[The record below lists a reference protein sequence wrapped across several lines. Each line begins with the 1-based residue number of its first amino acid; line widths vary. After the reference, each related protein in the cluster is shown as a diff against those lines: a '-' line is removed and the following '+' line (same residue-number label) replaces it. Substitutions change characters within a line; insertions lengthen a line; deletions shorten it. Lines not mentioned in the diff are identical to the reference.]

1 MRRPSPHFT
10 TAFATRK
17 ATTTSST
24 LEFAKPAKALA
35 GSTVPVSTTAPT
47 ASSEAVRS
55 GNAFTMTEKIAAA
68 NTANRCQASLVSPA
82 GTGAN
87 QMPNDQGACE
97 GLFAQLAAVGCGCIH
112 RPGPPAGAGAA
123 WPSRARPLRSTTRP
137 LTAPSS
143 ASTTYCHWNV

>member
-1 MRRPSPHFT
+1 MRRPSPDFT

-17 ATTTSST
+17 ATTTRST

-68 NTANRCQASLVSPA
+68 KTAKRCQASLVSPA
-82 GTGAN
+82 GIGAN
-87 QMPNDQGACE
+87 QMP
-97 GLFAQLAAVGCGCIH
+97 
-112 RPGPPAGAGAA
+112 
-123 WPSRARPLRSTTRP
+123 RARANERACFPSLRK
-137 LTAPSS
+137 S
-143 ASTTYCHWNV
+143 AAAAFIRRALPQAR

>member
-1 MRRPSPHFT
+1 MRRPRPDFT

-17 ATTTSST
+17 ATTTRST

-68 NTANRCQASLVSPA
+68 KTAKRCQASPVSPA
-82 GTGAN
+82 GIGAN
-87 QMPNDQGACE
+87 QMPRARANERAC
-97 GLFAQLAAVGCGCIH
+97 LPSL
-112 RPGPPAGAGAA
+112 RKPAGGAFIR
-123 WPSRARPLRSTTRP
+123 WPLARAR
-137 LTAPSS
+137 
-143 ASTTYCHWNV
+143 